1 MSTHD
6 TEKPPTSNGYSY
18 TTSSA
23 DTSKTDPGEPKQS
36 KEAGR
41 AVLAGLLGGVASAV
55 GYIIY
60 SRLEPE
66 QKEKLHG
73 TVRSVVESRISDIR
87 SNFDI

>member
-1 MSTHD
+1 MSMHD
-6 TEKPPTSNGYSY
+6 TERSTSPNGYTSNSHDDSTPDSGS
-18 TTSSA
+18 
-23 DTSKTDPGEPKQS
+23 PKSS
-36 KEAGR
+36 KETGR
-41 AVLAGLLGGVASAV
+41 AMLAGLLGGVASAV

-73 TVRSVVESRISDIR
+73 TVRNVVESRISEIR